1 MSINDQILTQLKVS
15 EIQLLGY
22 LNGDVREIFS
32 TMVGMDVS
40 LCSTMPESYSKFEN
54 CVSAMI
60 CLSGSFLGAVSVHAP
75 PLVAM
80 EITSQM
86 LGMEIDTV
94 DADVTDALG
103 EIANMI
109 AGSFKHHIVKDG
121 HEMRITPPT
130 VIARN
135 EHFRPPGSSPD
146 MLALLFEAGKDHFLV
161 TVNLEVWD

>member
-1 MSINDQILTQLKVS
+1 MPINNQILTQLKIS
-15 EIQLLGY
+15 EIQLLGF
-22 LNGDVREIFS
+22 LNADVREIFS

-40 LCSTMPESYSKFEN
+40 SCSTMSKADSRFEN

-60 CLSGSFLGAVSVHAP
+60 CLSGSFIGAVSIHAP
-75 PLVAM
+75 PMVAM

-121 HEMRITPPT
+121 HEMRLTPPT

-135 EHFRPPGSSPD
+135 DHFRPPDSSPD
-146 MLALLFEAGKDHFLV
+146 MLALLFEAGKDHILV
-161 TVNLEVWD
+161 TVNLEVWG